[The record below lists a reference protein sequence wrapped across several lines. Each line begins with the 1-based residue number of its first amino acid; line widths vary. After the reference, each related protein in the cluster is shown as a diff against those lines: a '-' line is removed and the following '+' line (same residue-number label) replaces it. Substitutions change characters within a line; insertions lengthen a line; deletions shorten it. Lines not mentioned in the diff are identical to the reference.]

1 MSFPLSPTNNQIATL
16 NGINYQYNSATT
28 SWTRVAAQ
36 ATTFGNLTIGGNVT
50 IGTGNTQVSGIV
62 ISNVGNLYTSSPTV
76 TISGGGGSGAAAL
89 ANANIGV
96 FNIGA
101 FYGGTGYSI
110 NDTLTAVGNVTFLY
124 SNVIANATFTV
135 TSVASGAITGLVVRT
150 PGVYLIANANPIT
163 FTGGTGTN
171 ANANVYYG
179 VLAPTM
185 TYNGVS
191 YAQLPTVTITGGGG
205 SGAAAYAV
213 FGGNTLVATMG
224 NLLSFYSPAGE
235 AMRMGIAGNLQLFSN
250 ASSNVSNAGQA
261 LLVPG
266 GAGIAGNL
274 YVGNRVG
281 YTYANS
287 ASAVYSFY
295 NAATNSYDITFG
307 G

>member
-1 MSFPLSPTNNQIATL
+1 MAKLLGGTQIYGNATVNSTLVISGNADLS
-16 NGINYQYNSATT
+16 
-28 SWTRVAAQ
+28 
-36 ATTFGNLTIGGNVT
+36 GGNVT
-50 IGTGNTQVSGIV
+50 IGTGNTAVSGIV

-76 TISGGGGSGAAAL
+76 TVTTPTTLYSAPAT

-96 FNIGA
+96 YSVSIWG
-101 FYGGTGYSI
+101 GGTSYTVG
-110 NDTLTAVGNVTFLY
+110 TVLTAVGNTATG
-124 SNVIANATFTV
+124 NVVANATFTV
-135 TSVASGAITGLVVRT
+135 TSVYSGAISGLAILT
-150 PGVYLIANANPIT
+150 PGVYFGANANPIT
-163 FTGGTGTN
+163 FTSSTGSG

-179 VLAPTM
+179 VNTPTI
-185 TYNGVS
+185 TYNGVG
-191 YAQLPTVTITGGGG
+191 YTEIPTVTISGGGG
-205 SGAAAYAV
+205 SGATAYAV
-213 FGGNTLVATMG
+213 FAGTNAGNTRVATLG

-250 ASSNVSNAGQA
+250 ASSNVSNANQA

-266 GAGIAGNL
+266 GAGVGGNL

>member
-1 MSFPLSPTNNQIATL
+1 MAKLLGGTQIYGNATV
-16 NGINYQYNSATT
+16 NSYITI
-28 SWTRVAAQ
+28 
-36 ATTFGNLTIGGNVT
+36 FGNTDMVGGNVT

-76 TISGGGGSGAAAL
+76 TISAPTTIAGAAAT

-135 TSVASGAITGLVVRT
+135 TSVASGAITGLAVRT

-179 VLAPTM
+179 VLTPTM

-191 YAQLPTVTITGGGG
+191 YAELPTVTITGGGG
-205 SGAAAYAV
+205 SGAAAYTV
-213 FGGNTLVATMG
+213 FGGNTRVATMG

>member
-1 MSFPLSPTNNQIATL
+1 MAKLLGGTQIYGNATV
-16 NGINYQYNSATT
+16 NSYITI
-28 SWTRVAAQ
+28 
-36 ATTFGNLTIGGNVT
+36 FGNTDMVGGNVT

-76 TISGGGGSGAAAL
+76 TISAPTTIAGAAAT

-135 TSVASGAITGLVVRT
+135 TSVAAGAITGLVVRT
-150 PGVYLIANANPIT
+150 PGVYLTANANPIT

-191 YAQLPTVTITGGGG
+191 YAELPTVTITGGGG
-205 SGAAAYAV
+205 SGAAAYTV
-213 FGGNTLVATMG
+213 FGGNTRVATMG